1 MQESAGQYPAWE
13 QPVFTAGSFV
23 YPMIRNMKSLS
34 SCLPYKYILKMR
46 KKVLYM
52 LVSIFM
58 VVGTLSLSGE
68 SEPLAGEQQ
77 PAVQQFGF
85 RDTLFI
91 PPILTAD
98 PATGRIDL
106 EISEGKTEFIPG
118 VYTDTL
124 GYNGALL
131 GPTIVTERGEELK
144 FSIHNTLAEDTTV
157 HWHGA
162 HVPAKMDGGPF
173 QVITAGDYWNPE
185 FVVNQQAATL
195 WYHPHLMGRT
205 AEHVY
210 RGLAGFL
217 VIKDAVSESL
227 AIPQEYGINDIP
239 LVFQDRRFNSDG
251 TFSYSPAMPDVMHGY
266 FGNAMLVNGSIEPLL
281 RVEESLVRFRILN
294 GSNSTIMRYRFSD
307 GMGFYQIA
315 SDGGFLEEPV
325 PMDKLILSPGERAE
339 ILVDFTQAA
348 PEDVPVLVADTS
360 NGRQFAGVA
369 FALDGMRASK
379 YHIPERLV
387 DIPDVNIADASVR
400 RPFVMATGMGGRM
413 TINGR
418 QMSMQRVDEVVQL
431 GAVEVWEVVNA
442 GMGMMTTPHSFH
454 VHDIQFRVF
463 SINGQPPLPNQR
475 GWKDTV
481 LLWPGDEVR
490 LLVSFEDYTG
500 KYMYHCHL
508 LEHED
513 QGMMGVFE
521 VVE

>member
-1 MQESAGQYPAWE
+1 
-13 QPVFTAGSFV
+13 
-23 YPMIRNMKSLS
+23 MIRNMKSLF
-34 SCLPYKYILKMR
+34 SCLVCQYIVIMR
-46 KKVLYM
+46 KIVLYM
-52 LVSIFM
+52 LVSILM
-58 VVGTLSLSGE
+58 VVGALSASGE
-68 SEPLAGEQQ
+68 SEPLADEQQ
-77 PAVQQFGF
+77 PAVRQFAF
-85 RDTLFI
+85 RETLFI

-106 EISEGKTEFIPG
+106 EISGGKTEFISG
-118 VYTDTL
+118 VFTDTL
-124 GYNGALL
+124 GYNGAIL
-131 GPTIVTERGEELK
+131 GPTILVERGDELK
-144 FSIHNTLAEDTTV
+144 FSIHNTLDEDTTV

-162 HVPAKMDGGPF
+162 HVPAEMDGGPF
-173 QVITAGDYWNPE
+173 QVIQAGDYWNPE

-195 WYHPHLMGRT
+195 WYHPHLMGKT

-217 VIKDAVSESL
+217 IINDAVSQSL
-227 AIPQEYGINDIP
+227 AIPKEYGVNDIP

-266 FGNAMLVNGSIEPLL
+266 FGNVMLVNGSIEPLL
-281 RVEESLVRFRILN
+281 QVQESLVRFRILN

-307 GMGFYQIA
+307 GMKFHQIA
-315 SDGGFLEEPV
+315 SDGGFLEKPV
-325 PMDKLILSPGERAE
+325 PMGELILSPGERAE
-339 ILVDFTQAA
+339 ILVDFTQASSG
-348 PEDVPVLVADTS
+348 DVPVLLADTN
-360 NGRQFAGVA
+360 NGSQFTGVE
-369 FALDGMRASK
+369 FALEGMSASS

-387 DIPDVNIADASVR
+387 DIPEVNIDDASVR

-463 SINGQPPLPNQR
+463 SINGQPPPPNQR

-481 LLWPGDEVR
+481 LLWPGDEVH